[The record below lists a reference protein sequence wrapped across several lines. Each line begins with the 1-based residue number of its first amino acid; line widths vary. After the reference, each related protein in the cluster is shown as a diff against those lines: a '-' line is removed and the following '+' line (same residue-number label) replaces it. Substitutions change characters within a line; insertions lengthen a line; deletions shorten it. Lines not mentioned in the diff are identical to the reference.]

1 MAEII
6 EDSSGIP
13 RSQQNEQ
20 PEGSSAAAAPATV
33 RFAPSNEEPDE
44 PESLN
49 EPPLIQDLKG
59 TSEYL
64 GSTLSPQT
72 SKSSRSIKLEPPPV
86 VMRPPK
92 VKYEGFSST
101 ALSWF
106 AWNRNEEKD
115 LPDCAR
121 SMRRS
126 YSYRS
131 TFRLFGFSLTSAVSY
146 KTSATGIDAAMHNV
160 RVGWGKSETS
170 WVRDRLPQARQRFGL
185 SGNRQ
190 PESPDEEAQDAADQE
205 DRSSTTAAV
214 EGQNPKREPRQT
226 IPRIAHP
233 WHLDYYYIVVG
244 IMGDEIAPKETLRR
258 VMEIDGLFQQIRKA
272 HRYLRNPIRRALSLK
287 EVSGFGIYQCDPRK
301 GYHREA
307 ELDSETE
314 SALAELWRN
323 YNTHKLDYEGRWLL
337 WIHQHF
343 NNGSKNPE
351 LGTLT
356 LELRL
361 RWSVV
366 KVVFWGVVP
375 ILLSLAIGFSYMYSD
390 HGEVDDVAVAEAAWV
405 IATYIITTSALIFAL
420 LAVITQLGNI

>member
-1 MAEII
+1 MGDRQIMDEIM
-6 EDSSGIP
+6 EDAAGVSGI
-13 RSQQNEQ
+13 QQGGQ
-20 PEGSSAAAAPATV
+20 PEGATHAATL
-33 RFAPSNEEPDE
+33 RFAPTTEELDDHDLLTE
-44 PESLN
+44 A
-49 EPPLIQDLKG
+49 PPSQDIKG
-59 TSEYL
+59 ASEYPD
-64 GSTLSPQT
+64 SRISPQMSRS
-72 SKSSRSIKLEPPPV
+72 SKSIRLEPPPV

-92 VKYEGFSST
+92 VRFDGFSSA

-131 TFRLFGFSLTSAVSY
+131 TFRLFGFSVSKDVSY
-146 KTSATGIDAAMHNV
+146 KTSESGIVAAMQNV
-160 RVGWGKSETS
+160 RLGWGKSETN
-170 WVRDRLPQARQRFGL
+170 WVRDKLPQARQRFGL
-185 SGNRQ
+185 SGSGQ
-190 PESPDEEAQDAADQE
+190 GESPDEEAQDAASQDQ
-205 DRSSTTAAV
+205 SSTTAAV
-214 EGQNPKREPRQT
+214 EGQKASKEPKHT

-233 WHLDYYYIVVG
+233 WHLDYYYVVVG

-272 HRYLRNPIRRALSLK
+272 HRYLRNPVRRAMSLK
-287 EVSGFGIYQCDPRK
+287 EVSGFGIYQCDPSK
-301 GYHREA
+301 GYHREV

-314 SALAELWRN
+314 SALAELWRS

-343 NNGSKNPE
+343 NNSSKNPE
-351 LGTLT
+351 AGTLT

-361 RWSVV
+361 RWSVF

-375 ILLSLAIGFSYMYSD
+375 ILLSLAVGFSYMYSD

-405 IATYIITTSALIFAL
+405 IATYIITTSARE
-420 LAVITQLGNI
+420 

>member
-1 MAEII
+1 M
-6 EDSSGIP
+6 S
-13 RSQQNEQ
+13 RS
-20 PEGSSAAAAPATV
+20 
-33 RFAPSNEEPDE
+33 
-44 PESLN
+44 
-49 EPPLIQDLKG
+49 
-59 TSEYL
+59 
-64 GSTLSPQT
+64 
-72 SKSSRSIKLEPPPV
+72 SKSIRLEPPPV

-92 VKYEGFSST
+92 VRFDGFSSA

-131 TFRLFGFSLTSAVSY
+131 TFRLFGFSVSKDVSY
-146 KTSATGIDAAMHNV
+146 KTSESGIVAAMQNV
-160 RVGWGKSETS
+160 RLGWGKSETN
-170 WVRDRLPQARQRFGL
+170 WVRDKLPQARQRFGL
-185 SGNRQ
+185 SGSGQ
-190 PESPDEEAQDAADQE
+190 GESPDEEAQDAASQDQ
-205 DRSSTTAAV
+205 SSTTAAV
-214 EGQNPKREPRQT
+214 EGQKASKEPKHT

-233 WHLDYYYIVVG
+233 WHLDYYYVVVG

-272 HRYLRNPIRRALSLK
+272 HRYLRNPVRRAMSLK
-287 EVSGFGIYQCDPRK
+287 EVSGFGIYQCDPSK
-301 GYHREA
+301 GYHREV

-314 SALAELWRN
+314 SALAELWRS

-343 NNGSKNPE
+343 NNSSKNPE
-351 LGTLT
+351 AGTLT

-361 RWSVV
+361 RWSVF

-375 ILLSLAIGFSYMYSD
+375 ILLSLAVGFSYMYSD

-420 LAVITQLGNI
+420 LAVITQLGDI